1 MVGSLQIMEFSM
13 RLTALLSPLLA
24 LAFVPL
30 SQAATP
36 DVLCE
41 AAGSQCTFVL
51 LEGSEQRITAINP
64 ERAARRLP
72 PFSTFKIPNSI
83 IALDS
88 GVLTSESQP
97 LVWDSKKHPR
107 ESWWRK
113 NWTEEQHDLVSAF
126 KYSAVPLY
134 QNLALLIGGQRMQQY
149 VTDFNYGNMDISSGL
164 DTFWLGGSLA
174 ISANEQVRFLQ
185 QYQLQRLPVSDAT
198 RAKMK
203 RVMLVDEGKDYKL
216 YAKTG
221 AGSLGKDKRLGWY
234 VGIVERG
241 DTSYFFA
248 TNITG
253 KRFKDV
259 TQPRKDIAHYYLK
272 QFGVLPN

>member
-1 MVGSLQIMEFSM
+1 M
-13 RLTALLSPLLA
+13 RFKVLLSALLPLA
-24 LAFVPL
+24 LSAPGLSAPL
-30 SQAATP
+30 DAP
-36 DVLCE
+36 CE
-41 AAGSQCTFVL
+41 APGSQCTFVL
-51 LEGSEQRITAINP
+51 LEGDEQRITAINP
-64 ERAARRLP
+64 ERAAKRLP

-88 GVLTSESQP
+88 GVLTDVTQP
-97 LVWDSKKHPR
+97 LVWDRKKHPK

-134 QNLALLIGGQRMQQY
+134 QNLALHIGEQRMQQY
-149 VTDFNYGNMDISSGL
+149 VTGFNYGNMDISSGL
-164 DTFWLGGSLA
+164 DEFWLGGSLA

-185 QYQLQRLPVSDAT
+185 QYQLQRLPLRDDT
-198 RAKMK
+198 QAKMK

-221 AGSLGKDKRLGWY
+221 AGSLGKDQRLGWY

-241 DTSYFFA
+241 GSSYFFA
-248 TNITG
+248 ANITG

-259 TQPRKDIAHYYLK
+259 TQPRKDIAHFYLR